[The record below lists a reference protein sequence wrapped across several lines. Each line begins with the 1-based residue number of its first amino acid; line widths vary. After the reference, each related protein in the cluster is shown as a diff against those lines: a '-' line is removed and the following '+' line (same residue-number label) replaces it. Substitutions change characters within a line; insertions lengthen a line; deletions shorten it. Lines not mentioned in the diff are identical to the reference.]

1 MNRCGTWVSWCFLA
15 LCFAGAASC
24 QGYSEAPM
32 MQMPSVPLSSESGE
46 RWPPPA
52 IPLLGSSVPS
62 YPSSA
67 TDSPD
72 TPPCGGRPMEL
83 EKSNAIFWTIGG
95 VVGSF
100 VAMLLAFLFF
110 VESKKENEKWEKLK
124 SLRWASRQS
133 LR

>member
-1 MNRCGTWVSWCFLA
+1 
-15 LCFAGAASC
+15 
-24 QGYSEAPM
+24 
-32 MQMPSVPLSSESGE
+32 
-46 RWPPPA
+46 
-52 IPLLGSSVPS
+52 
-62 YPSSA
+62 
-67 TDSPD
+67 
-72 TPPCGGRPMEL
+72 MEL